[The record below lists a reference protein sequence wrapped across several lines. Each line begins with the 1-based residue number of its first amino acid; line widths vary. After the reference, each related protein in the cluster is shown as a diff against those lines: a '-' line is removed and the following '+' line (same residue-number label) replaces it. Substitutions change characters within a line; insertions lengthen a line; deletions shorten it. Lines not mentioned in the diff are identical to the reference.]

1 MIFRIAAAIIFTAV
15 GGLIGCSL
23 AEKLR
28 EKRRI
33 CAAIEHLFQRV
44 KILLNRKSE
53 DVFAICRE
61 LKSDSSLK
69 SLKFIRRLPE
79 RFSAG
84 ENFRGSWRMSLEDD
98 ESTGQ
103 EERELLFR
111 LGEILGS
118 SDSASQ
124 IEAISGLQEELRKI
138 DDIHRENLIK
148 KGRLYRAAGL
158 LFGVM
163 AGILIL

>member
-1 MIFRIAAAIIFTAV
+1 MIFRISAAIIFTVA

-23 AEKLR
+23 AEKLN

-33 CAAIEHLFQRV
+33 CAEIEHLFQRI

-69 SLKFIRRLPE
+69 SLKFIRYLPE
-79 RFSAG
+79 KISAG
-84 ENFRGSWRMSLEDD
+84 ENFRREWHKSLEKDD
-98 ESTGQ
+98 CTGQ
-103 EERELLFR
+103 EERELLSR

-124 IEAISGLQEELRKI
+124 IEAVSGLQAELKKI

-158 LFGVM
+158 LFGIM